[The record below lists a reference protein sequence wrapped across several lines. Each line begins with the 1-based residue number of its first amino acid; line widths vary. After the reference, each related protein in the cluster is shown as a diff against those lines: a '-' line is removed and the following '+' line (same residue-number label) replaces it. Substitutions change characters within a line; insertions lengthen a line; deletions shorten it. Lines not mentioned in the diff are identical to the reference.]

1 MLMKPLPDIDTIF
14 SLLTQQERQMHNP
27 EVLDTKTPL
36 STVDNNSGSSLPLEA
51 EGKAEDL

>member
-1 MLMKPLPDIDTIF
+1 MKPLLDIDTIF